1 MAILERSRRRATAR
15 LASAALA
22 GVAFTLTAAA
32 QPSDDD
38 SGWQVRQ
45 PRLTTPWTHQ
55 VSPGNALPEYPRPQL
70 TRARWQHLN
79 GVWQFAGAAA
89 AEVPPVGEDL
99 AERILVPYPT
109 ESALSG
115 IQRHEDHMWYRRT
128 FEVPTSWQVGSG
140 QRLRLHFGAVDH
152 AATVW
157 VNGTEVAE
165 HTGGYTAFSVD
176 VTDAL
181 TPSGPQEI
189 VVGVEDRTDA
199 TWQPVG
205 KQRNVPD
212 RGIFYTG
219 SSGIWQ
225 TVWMEPVPARGYV
238 ADLDTATDVDTDT
251 LALTVDTG
259 GDASGLT
266 VRAVVTDGDVQVA
279 TAEGAPGR
287 PLHVQVPDARLW
299 SPDDP
304 FLYDLEVTLVD
315 GDQEVDRVGS
325 YVGMREIGTVRGA
338 DGRLRITLNHEVLF
352 LMSTLDQGFWP
363 DGIYTAPTDEALRFD
378 VAEAKRL
385 GFNAIR
391 KHVKVEPDRWYHH
404 ADTLGV
410 LVWQD
415 MPAMRTGGI
424 PPPDAQ
430 AEFERQLHEVVDQ
443 HDSWTSVI
451 GWIPVNEGWG
461 EWSREATGR
470 IADSVAAQDPTRL
483 VDAHSGVNCCAS
495 HGDSGR
501 GDVIDWHAYTGPA
514 DPTPDDRRVAVD
526 GEHGGFGLEVPGH
539 MWFEDGHGYQMAQD
553 SDELT
558 GLYVDNQR
566 ELIPIARQR
575 GLSGAVYTQ
584 ITDIEHEVNG
594 FLTYDRRVQKMD
606 VDQVR
611 AVNDAVLR
619 NAAHPSASATSTA
632 PGAPVSDAVQAS
644 GGGSD
649 RAR

>member
-1 MAILERSRRRATAR
+1 MVG
-15 LASAALA
+15 SAF
-22 GVAFTLTAAA
+22 VLTAAA

-38 SGWQVRQ
+38 GWQLGR
-45 PRLTTPWTHQ
+45 PRLTTPWTGQ
-55 VSPGNALPEYPRPQL
+55 VSPSNALPEYPRPQL
-70 TRARWQHLN
+70 TRASWQNLN

-89 AEVPPVGEDL
+89 GEVPPFGEDL
-99 AERILVPYPT
+99 AESILVPYPI

-115 IQRHEDHMWYRRT
+115 IERHEDHMWYRRT
-128 FEVPTSWQVGSG
+128 FEVPASWQVGDG

-165 HTGGYTAFSVD
+165 HTGGYTVFSVD

-181 TPSGPQEI
+181 APSGPQEI

-212 RGIFYTG
+212 RGVFYTG

-225 TVWMEPVPARGYV
+225 TVWMEPVAARAYV

-259 GDASGLT
+259 GNASGIT
-266 VRAVVTDGDVQVA
+266 VRAVVRDGDVQVA
-279 TAEGAPGR
+279 TAEGVPGR
-287 PLHVQVPDARLW
+287 PLDVHVPDAHLW

-304 FLYDLEVTLVD
+304 FLYELEVTLLD

-325 YVGMREIGTVRGA
+325 YVGMREIGTVHGA
-338 DGRLRITLNHEVLF
+338 DGRLRITLNHEIRF

-415 MPAMRTGGI
+415 MPSMRTGGI

-451 GWIPVNEGWG
+451 GWIPFNEGWG

-501 GDVIDWHAYTGPA
+501 GDVIDWHDYTGPA
-514 DPTPDDRRVAVD
+514 DPTPDGHRVAVD

-553 SDELT
+553 SEELT
-558 GLYVDNQR
+558 RLYVENQR
-566 ELIPIARQR
+566 ELIPLAQQR
-575 GLSGAVYTQ
+575 GISGAVYTQ

-594 FLTYDRRVQKMD
+594 FFTYDRRVEKMR

-611 AVNDAVLR
+611 AVNDAVVR
-619 NAAHPSASATSTA
+619 NANRPAVPPTA
-632 PGAPVSDAVQAS
+632 IDPGTAVPAGVHSS
-644 GGGSD
+644 GGSSD
-649 RAR
+649 QRRG

>member
-1 MAILERSRRRATAR
+1 MVG
-15 LASAALA
+15 LAF
-22 GVAFTLTAAA
+22 VLTAAA
-32 QPSDDD
+32 QPSDDN
-38 SGWQVRQ
+38 GWQVGQ
-45 PRLTTPWTHQ
+45 PRLTTPWTDQ
-55 VSPGNALPEYPRPQL
+55 VSPSNALPEYPRPQL
-70 TRARWQHLN
+70 TRARWQNLN
-79 GVWQFAGAAA
+79 GVWQFAGASAGEA
-89 AEVPPVGEDL
+89 PPVGEDL
-99 AERILVPYPT
+99 AESILVPYPT

-115 IQRHEDHMWYRRT
+115 IERHEDHMWYRRT
-128 FEVPTSWQVGSG
+128 FEVPASWQVGDG
-140 QRLRLHFGAVDH
+140 QRLRLHFGAVDY

-181 TPSGPQEI
+181 APSGPQEI

-205 KQRNVPD
+205 KQRTLPD

-225 TVWMEPVPARGYV
+225 TVWMEPVTARAYV

-259 GDASGLT
+259 GNASGLT
-266 VRAVVTDGDVQVA
+266 VRAVVRDGDVQVA

-287 PLHVQVPDARLW
+287 PLDVQVPDAHLW

-304 FLYDLEVTLVD
+304 FLYELEVTLRD

-325 YVGMREIGTVRGA
+325 YVGMREVGTVRGA
-338 DGRLRITLNHEVLF
+338 DGRLRITLNHEILF

-391 KHVKVEPDRWYHH
+391 KHIKVEPDRWYHH
-404 ADTLGV
+404 ADTLGM

-415 MPAMRTGGI
+415 MPSMRTGGI

-451 GWIPVNEGWG
+451 GWIPFNEGWG

-483 VDAHSGVNCCAS
+483 VNAHSGVNCCAS

-514 DPTPDDRRVAVD
+514 DPTPDDHRVAVD

-539 MWFEDGHGYQMAQD
+539 MWFEDGHGYQMAQG

-558 GLYVDNQR
+558 RLYVENQR
-566 ELIPIARQR
+566 ELIPIAQQR
-575 GLSGAVYTQ
+575 GISGAVYTQ

-594 FLTYDRRVQKMD
+594 FFTYDRRVEKMD
-606 VDQVR
+606 FDQVR
-611 AVNDAVLR
+611 AVNDAVVR
-619 NAAHPSASATSTA
+619 NAARPAGSPTSTDPDTA
-632 PGAPVSDAVQAS
+632 GLDGVHAS
-644 GGGSD
+644 GDPRSTVGDGPLVSP
-649 RAR
+649 AR

>member
-1 MAILERSRRRATAR
+1 MTIAAPSRPRATA
-15 LASAALA
+15 LLTAAVML
-22 GVAFTLTAAA
+22 GLTFLLTAAA
-32 QPSDDD
+32 KPSDD
-38 SGWQVRQ
+38 GWQLGQ
-45 PRLTTPWTHQ
+45 PRLTTPWTDQ
-55 VSPGNALPEYPRPQL
+55 VSPSNALPEYPRPQL
-70 TRARWQHLN
+70 TRARWENLN

-89 AEVPPVGEDL
+89 GEAPPVGEDL
-99 AERILVPYPT
+99 PERILVPYPT

-128 FEVPTSWQVGSG
+128 FEVPASWQVGDG

-157 VNGTEVAE
+157 VNGTQVAE

-181 TPSGPQEI
+181 APSGPQEI
-189 VVGVEDRTDA
+189 IVGVEDRTDA

-225 TVWMEPVPARGYV
+225 TVWMEPVTARAYV
-238 ADLDTATDVDTDT
+238 ADLDTATDVDTGT

-266 VRAVVTDGDVQVA
+266 VRAVVRNGDVQVA
-279 TAEGAPGR
+279 TAEGAPGG
-287 PLHVQVPDARLW
+287 PLDVQVPDARLW

-304 FLYDLEVTLVD
+304 FLYDLEVTLLD

-325 YVGMREIGTVRGA
+325 YVGMREIGTVQGA

-378 VAEAKRL
+378 VAETKRL

-415 MPAMRTGGI
+415 MPSMRTGGI
-424 PPPDAQ
+424 PPPDAR
-430 AEFERQLHEVVDQ
+430 AEFERQLHEIVDQ

-451 GWIPVNEGWG
+451 GWVPFNEGWG

-483 VDAHSGVNCCAS
+483 VDANSGVNCCDS
-495 HGDSGR
+495 LGDSGR
-501 GDVIDWHAYTGPA
+501 GDVIDWHVYTGPA
-514 DPTPDDRRVAVD
+514 DPTPDDHRVAVD

-539 MWFEDGHGYQMAQD
+539 MWFEDGHAYQMAQD
-553 SDELT
+553 EAELT

-566 ELIPIARQR
+566 ALIPIAQQR
-575 GLSGAVYTQ
+575 AISGAVYTQ
-584 ITDIEHEVNG
+584 ITDVEHEVNG
-594 FLTYDRRVQKMD
+594 LFTYDRQVEKMD
-606 VDQVR
+606 FDQVR
-611 AVNDAVLR
+611 AVNQEVVR
-619 NAAHPSASATSTA
+619 NAQPTV
-632 PGAPVSDAVQAS
+632 P
-644 GGGSD
+644 
-649 RAR
+649 

>member
-1 MAILERSRRRATAR
+1 MTIAAPSRPRATA
-15 LASAALA
+15 LLTAAVML
-22 GVAFTLTAAA
+22 GLTFLLTAAA
-32 QPSDDD
+32 KPSDDD
-38 SGWQVRQ
+38 GWQLGQ
-45 PRLTTPWTHQ
+45 PRLTTPWTDQ
-55 VSPGNALPEYPRPQL
+55 VSPSNALPEYPRPQL
-70 TRARWQHLN
+70 TRARWQNLN

-89 AEVPPVGEDL
+89 GEAPPVGQDL
-99 AERILVPYPT
+99 AESILVPYPT

-128 FEVPTSWQVGSG
+128 FEVPASWQVGDG
-140 QRLRLHFGAVDH
+140 QRLRLHFGAVDQ

-157 VNGTEVAE
+157 VNGTQVAE

-181 TPSGPQEI
+181 APSGPQEI

-225 TVWMEPVPARGYV
+225 TVWMEPVTARAYV
-238 ADLDTATDVDTDT
+238 ADLDTVTDVDTGT

-266 VRAVVTDGDVQVA
+266 VRAVVRNGDVQVA
-279 TAEGAPGR
+279 TAEGAPGG
-287 PLHVQVPDARLW
+287 PLDVQVPDARLW

-304 FLYDLEVTLVD
+304 FLYDLEVTLLD

-325 YVGMREIGTVRGA
+325 YVGMREIGTVQDA

-378 VAEAKRL
+378 VAETKRL

-404 ADTLGV
+404 ADTLGL

-415 MPAMRTGGI
+415 MPSMRTGGI
-424 PPPDAQ
+424 PPPDART
-430 AEFERQLHEVVDQ
+430 EFERQLHEIVDQ

-451 GWIPVNEGWG
+451 GWVPFNEGWG

-483 VDAHSGVNCCAS
+483 VDANSGVNCCDS
-495 HGDSGR
+495 LGDSGR
-501 GDVIDWHAYTGPA
+501 GDVIDWHVYTGPA
-514 DPTPDDRRVAVD
+514 DPTPDDHRVAVD

-539 MWFEDGHGYQMAQD
+539 MWFEDGHAYQMAQD
-553 SDELT
+553 EAELT

-566 ELIPIARQR
+566 ELIPIAQQR
-575 GLSGAVYTQ
+575 GISGAVYTQ
-584 ITDIEHEVNG
+584 ITDVEHEVNG
-594 FLTYDRRVQKMD
+594 LFTYDRRVEKMD
-606 VDQVR
+606 FDQVR
-611 AVNDAVLR
+611 AVNQEVVR
-619 NAAHPSASATSTA
+619 NAQPTV
-632 PGAPVSDAVQAS
+632 P
-644 GGGSD
+644 
-649 RAR
+649 

>member
-1 MAILERSRRRATAR
+1 MTMLSRSRRAGTALLTSAVMAG
-15 LASAALA
+15 LAL
-22 GVAFTLTAAA
+22 VLTAAA
-32 QPSDDD
+32 EPPDDD
-38 SGWQVRQ
+38 GWHLGR
-45 PRLTTPWTHQ
+45 PPLTTPWTDQ
-55 VSPGNALPEYPRPQL
+55 VSPDNALPEYPRPQL
-70 TRARWQHLN
+70 TRARWQNLN

-89 AEVPPVGEDL
+89 GEAPPVGEDL
-99 AERILVPYPT
+99 PERILVPYPT

-128 FEVPTSWQVGSG
+128 FEVPESWEVGDG

-157 VNGTEVAE
+157 VNGTQVAE
-165 HTGGYTAFSVD
+165 HTGGYTRFSVD

-181 TPSGPQEI
+181 APSGPQEI

-225 TVWMEPVPARGYV
+225 TVWMEPVTARAYV
-238 ADLDTATDVDTDT
+238 ADLDTATDVDTGT

-259 GDASGLT
+259 GDAAGLT
-266 VRAVVTDGDVQVA
+266 VRAVVSNGDVQVA

-287 PLHVQVPDARLW
+287 PLDVQVPDARLW

-304 FLYDLEVTLVD
+304 FLYDLEVTLRD

-325 YVGMREIGTVRGA
+325 YVGMREIGTVQGA

-385 GFNAIR
+385 GFNAVR
-391 KHVKVEPDRWYHH
+391 KHVKVEPDRWYHA
-404 ADTLGV
+404 ADTLGL

-415 MPAMRTGGI
+415 MPSMRTGGI
-424 PPPDAQ
+424 PPPDAR
-430 AEFERQLHEVVDQ
+430 AEFERQLHEIVDQ
-443 HDSWTSVI
+443 HDGWTSVI
-451 GWIPVNEGWG
+451 GWVPFNEGWG

-483 VDAHSGVNCCAS
+483 VDANSGVNCCDS
-495 HGDSGR
+495 LGDSGR
-501 GDVIDWHAYTGPA
+501 GDVVDWHAYTGPA
-514 DPTPDDRRVAVD
+514 DPTPDDSRVAVD

-539 MWFEDGHGYQMAQD
+539 MWFEDGHGYEMAQD
-553 SDELT
+553 EAELT
-558 GLYVDNQR
+558 RLYVDNQR
-566 ELIPIARQR
+566 ELIPIAQQR
-575 GLSGAVYTQ
+575 AISGAVYTQ
-584 ITDIEHEVNG
+584 ITDVEHEVNG
-594 FLTYDRRVQKMD
+594 LFTYDRRVAKMD
-606 VDQVR
+606 LDQVR
-611 AVNDAVLR
+611 AVNQEVVR
-619 NAAHPSASATSTA
+619 NARPTV
-632 PGAPVSDAVQAS
+632 P
-644 GGGSD
+644 
-649 RAR
+649 

>member
-1 MAILERSRRRATAR
+1 MVGSPFL
-15 LASAALA
+15 
-22 GVAFTLTAAA
+22 LTAAA
-32 QPSDDD
+32 ESSDDD
-38 SGWQVRQ
+38 NGWQRSQ
-45 PRLTTPWTHQ
+45 PRLTTPWTDQ
-55 VSPGNALPEYPRPQL
+55 VSPSNALPEYPRPQL
-70 TRARWQHLN
+70 TRARWQNLN
-79 GVWQFAGAAA
+79 GVWQFAGASAG
-89 AEVPPVGEDL
+89 EVPPVGEDL
-99 AERILVPYPT
+99 TESILVPYPT

-115 IQRHEDHMWYRRT
+115 IERHEDRMWYRRT
-128 FEVPTSWQVGSG
+128 FEVPTSWQVGEG

-181 TPSGPQEI
+181 APSGPQEI

-225 TVWMEPVPARGYV
+225 TVWMEPVSARAYV

-251 LALTVDTG
+251 LVLTVDTG
-259 GDASGLT
+259 GEASGVT
-266 VRAVVTDGDVQVA
+266 VRAVVRDGDVQVA
-279 TAEGAPGR
+279 TAEAAPGR
-287 PLHVQVPDARLW
+287 PLVVQVPDAHLW

-304 FLYDLEVTLVD
+304 FLYELEVTLLD

-325 YVGMREIGTVRGA
+325 YVGMREIGTVPGA
-338 DGRLRITLNHEVLF
+338 DGRLRLTLNHEILF
-352 LMSTLDQGFWP
+352 VMATLDQGFWP

-404 ADTLGV
+404 ADRLGM

-415 MPAMRTGGI
+415 MPSMRTGGI

-451 GWIPVNEGWG
+451 GWIPFNEGWG
-461 EWSREATGR
+461 EWSRAATGR

-483 VDAHSGVNCCAS
+483 VNAHSGVNCCAS

-539 MWFEDGHGYQMAQD
+539 MWFEDGHAYQMAQD
-553 SDELT
+553 GDELT
-558 GLYVDNQR
+558 RLYVENQR
-566 ELIPIARQR
+566 ELIRIGQQR
-575 GLSGAVYTQ
+575 GISGAVYTQ
-584 ITDIEHEVNG
+584 ITDVEHEVNG
-594 FLTYDRRVQKMD
+594 FFTYDRRVEKMD

-611 AVNDAVLR
+611 AVNEAVVR
-619 NAAHPSASATSTA
+619 NAARPAVSPTRTD
-632 PGAPVSDAVQAS
+632 PGPPGREGVHAS
-644 GGGSD
+644 GDGQDQGQ
-649 RAR
+649 